1 MTVKIEDWK
10 QNSVDTDL
18 HTLVIAFEIPA
29 RNENVIS
36 RSMFRLHARSDAFD
50 VQTGDQYVLVYGK
63 ADSLDDAKRRAREW
77 LQSMA
82 FNLGDRL

>member
-1 MTVKIEDWK
+1 MTVKISEWT
-10 QNSVDTDL
+10 QNSVDDDL
-18 HTLVIAFEIPA
+18 HTLVVAFELPM
-29 RNENVIS
+29 RDPHVIS

-50 VQTGDQYVLVYGK
+50 VQTGDHYVLIYGK